1 MPVLSKTRGVKTADS
16 ANSSAQSGSK
26 HAMRVLFVTSEIATL
41 YKRGGLADVSY
52 ALPVALSQLGVNISV
67 AMPYYESV
75 TTKGVTCVG
84 QLALDY
90 DRRRELVFVFRTLL
104 PHSHV
109 RAYLFRHPLLNNYD
123 DAHIADRFA
132 FFSKAVAQLSLYSE
146 EMLGGPYDI
155 IHCNDWHTALIP
167 LLIGEQSKV
176 GYRERE
182 TIQSKRVK
190 TVLTVHNLLYQ
201 GEAGFSITLK
211 LGFPKT
217 IFHPFMTPLGRAVRL
232 LTEGFEYA
240 DKVTTVSPTYA
251 KEIAA
256 GKHGKRVVEVF
267 SRRKDRMVGIL
278 NGLDSKLWDPRND
291 PSLPVN
297 YDTSTVVSA
306 KGAIKAQLRKALRL
320 PESDAPLFGF
330 VGRLEGRQKGLDL
343 IARVV
348 TKLADEEYQLV
359 LLGTGQKK
367 LVTLF
372 EHLAAEH
379 PNIAFIHTF
388 DERLARRIYA
398 GSDIMLVPSKFEP
411 CGLTQLIAM
420 RYGTLPLVR
429 KTGGLADTVHDGKT
443 GFVFTPY
450 TSTALADKMKEAIA
464 LYREKPARFAAMSAH
479 VMRLDFSWQHQVKE
493 YLTLYQNMLRHS

>member
-1 MPVLSKTRGVKTADS
+1 MPALFQESGAGTIHSAKGGVQ
-16 ANSSAQSGSK
+16 NGSK
-26 HAMRVLFVTSEIATL
+26 HAIRVLFVTSEIATL

-67 AMPYYESV
+67 AMPYYGSV

-84 QLALDY
+84 QLAIDY

-109 RAYLFRHPLLNNYD
+109 RVYLFRHPLLNEYD
-123 DAHIADRFA
+123 DLHIADRFA

-146 EMLGGPYDI
+146 ETLGGPYDI

-190 TVLTVHNLLYQ
+190 TILTVHNLLYQ

-251 KEIAA
+251 KEIAR
-256 GKHGKRVVEVF
+256 GVHGKRVVEVF
-267 SRRKDRMVGIL
+267 KRRKDHMIGIL
-278 NGLDSKLWDPRND
+278 NGLDIKLWDPKND
-291 PSLPVN
+291 PSLPFH
-297 YDTSTVVSA
+297 YDAGNAALA
-306 KGAIKAQLRKALRL
+306 KAHIKTLLQQAVRL
-320 PESDAPLFGF
+320 PKSDAPLFGF
-330 VGRLEGRQKGLDL
+330 VGRLERRQKGLDL
-343 IARVV
+343 IARVIK
-348 TKLADEEYQLV
+348 KLAGEEYQLV

-367 LVTLF
+367 LVALF
-372 EHLAAEH
+372 ERLAAEH
-379 PNIAFIHTF
+379 KNIVFVHTF

-398 GSDIMLVPSKFEP
+398 GSDVMLVPSKFEP

-429 KTGGLADTVHDGKT
+429 KTGGLADTVSDGKT

-450 TSTALADKMKEAIA
+450 TSTALAAKMKEAIS
-464 LYREKPARFAAMSAH
+464 LYHKKPARFSAMMTH

-493 YLTLYQNMLRHS
+493 YLALYKPMLKSP

>member
-1 MPVLSKTRGVKTADS
+1 MSVLLKKHGFHTADS
-16 ANSSAQSGSK
+16 AKDGARSGSK

-75 TTKGVTCVG
+75 PTKGVTCVG

-90 DRRRELVFVFRTLL
+90 DRRRELIFVFRTLL

-109 RAYLFRHPLLNNYD
+109 RAYLFRHPLLNAYD
-123 DAHIADRFA
+123 DSHIADRFA
-132 FFSKAVAQLSLYSE
+132 FFSKAVAQLSLYSSD
-146 EMLGGPYDI
+146 MLGGPYDI

-182 TIQSKRVK
+182 TIQSKQVK
-190 TVLTVHNLLYQ
+190 TILTVHNLLYQ
-201 GEAGFSITLK
+201 GETGFSITLK
-211 LGFPKT
+211 LGFPKPL
-217 IFHPFMTPLGRAVRL
+217 FHPFMTPLGRAVRL

-267 SRRKDRMVGIL
+267 HRRKDRMIGIL
-278 NGLDSKLWDPRND
+278 NGLDSKLWDPRSD
-291 PSLPVN
+291 ASLPVN
-297 YDTSTVVSA
+297 YDSSSVVSA
-306 KGAIKAQLRKALRL
+306 KRVIKAQLRKALRL

-343 IARVV
+343 IARVI
-348 TKLADEEYQLV
+348 KRLAGESFQLV

-367 LVTLF
+367 LVALF
-372 EHLAAEH
+372 ERLAAEH
-379 PNIAFIHTF
+379 NNIAFVHTF

-398 GSDIMLVPSKFEP
+398 GSDVMLVPSKFEP
-411 CGLTQLIAM
+411 CGLTQMIAM

-429 KTGGLADTVHDGKT
+429 KTGGLADTVSDGKS

-464 LYREKPARFAAMSAH
+464 LYHEKPARFEAMTAH

-493 YLTLYQNMLRHS
+493 YLALYRTMLKSS

>member
-1 MPVLSKTRGVKTADS
+1 
-16 ANSSAQSGSK
+16 
-26 HAMRVLFVTSEIATL
+26 MRVLFVTSEIATL

-52 ALPVALSQLGVNISV
+52 ALPVSLSQLGVNVSV
-67 AMPYYESV
+67 AMPYYASV

-84 QLALDY
+84 QLAIDY

-109 RAYLFRHPLLNNYD
+109 RAYLFRHPLLNDYD

-146 EMLGGPYDI
+146 GVLGGPYDI

-167 LLIGEQSKV
+167 MLIGEQSKV

-182 TIQSKRVK
+182 TIQSRRVK
-190 TVLTVHNLLYQ
+190 TILTVHNLLYQ
-201 GEAGFSITLK
+201 GETGFSITLK

-251 KEIAA
+251 KEIAR
-256 GKHGKRVVEVF
+256 GVHGKRVVEVF
-267 SRRKDRMVGIL
+267 KRRKDRMIGIL
-278 NGLDSKLWDPRND
+278 NGLDTKLWDPKTD
-291 PSLPVN
+291 PSLPVH
-297 YDTSTVVSA
+297 YETSSVVQA
-306 KGAIKAQLRKALRL
+306 KRAIKEQLQKALRL
-320 PESDAPLFGF
+320 PVSPVPLFGF
-330 VGRLEGRQKGLDL
+330 VGRLEKRQKGLDL
-343 IARVV
+343 IARVIA
-348 TKLADEEYQLV
+348 KLKGEDYQLV

-372 EHLAAEH
+372 EKLASENEH
-379 PNIAFIHTF
+379 IAFVHTF

-398 GSDIMLVPSKFEP
+398 GSDVMLVPSKFEP
-411 CGLTQLIAM
+411 CGLTQMIAM

-429 KTGGLADTVHDGKT
+429 NTGGLADTVSDGET
-443 GFVFTPY
+443 GFVFGPY
-450 TSTALADKMKEAIA
+450 TSTALAAKMKEAIL
-464 LYREKPARFAAMSAH
+464 LYRDNPTKFTRMMKH
-479 VMRLDFSWQHQVKE
+479 VMRVDFSWAHQVKE
-493 YLTLYQNMLRHS
+493 YMRLYQKLISS